1 MENTPKYAATFF
13 TKENLI
19 VDGAYVYYSPSG
31 SAYAPDQKFVARFKQ
46 MMTWPAAAKTM
57 RRNQGPFMTFLRR
70 NFTVEEYFSRL
81 DAGESSVAI
90 LESKGYV
97 PSHIKRWLREAGYPQ
112 TPEGFDAWIVAQSAA
127 RS

>member
-1 MENTPKYAATFF
+1 MAKSKKTPF

-31 SAYAPDQKFVARFKQ
+31 RAYAPDQKFVARFKH
-46 MMTWPAAAKTM
+46 M
-57 RRNQGPFMTFLRR
+57 RRNRGPFMTFLRR

-81 DAGESSVAI
+81 DAGESPVAI

-97 PSHIKRWLREAGYPQ
+97 PSHIKKWLREAGYPQ
-112 TPEGFDAWIVAQSAA
+112 TPEGFDAWIAAQSAA